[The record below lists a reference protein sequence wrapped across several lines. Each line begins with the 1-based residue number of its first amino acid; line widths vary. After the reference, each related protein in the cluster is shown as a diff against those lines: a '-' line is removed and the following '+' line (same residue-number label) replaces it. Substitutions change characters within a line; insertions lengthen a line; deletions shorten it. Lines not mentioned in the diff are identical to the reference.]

1 MKIDQVEE
9 KWSKKYKK
17 SIDCSNPKGFSQKA
31 HCAGKKKKK
40 KNESLIREWW
50 EEWQQA
56 TKKFPQIGQYMRAYG
71 YDAYSKDGVR
81 SFVKHN
87 PEWIN
92 AMGKAYG
99 RYANIGNTLANVYGA
114 SQGMTKGEV
123 GDALRIRDQVKQ
135 KYPDA
140 FKKLKS
146 GDAMGALK
154 AAGVTEEIAR
164 WFVDRHMF
172 LVNEMV
178 REGDVVN
185 LNKARVLKGAKDKFV
200 AQELIN
206 DLKARGVTFSD
217 PGPERDLEKEL
228 IDIITG
234 KKFESKVDELKI
246 EKPDSKDTKG
256 IKRAE
261 MPQVATKDYPEF
273 IEYLKDNGNKN
284 KKVTMPAKALKATQG
299 EFSDAGV
306 ERQLAKMQAGTP
318 KKPVI
323 ASDDNYIID
332 GHHRWLVAWNTASSV
347 EVFKV
352 NMDADELLKLVK
364 AFPKTTY
371 KDIYTEELY
380 DFDKDQPMKSTVA
393 VPGYGTMS
401 IEGLMKNLIQS
412 AMELVDRMKQGTDG
426 MRFADYQL
434 NNNKVFLTK
443 LSALIDALDG
453 LQAIRKQGGA
463 RSRNIQKEMQV
474 QIPYSATAGRTL
486 GGNGLADVTKRSQR
500 AQAEY
505 DALANP
511 KKRQTKFKTVN
522 LPNPATLGIGENEE
536 EQKQELPID
545 TSSIFNYIQR
555 LESGQN
561 IEPQDADLMR
571 RGVQSLTADRQ
582 TINPQAI
589 LQLLTILTG

>member
-1 MKIDQVEE
+1 MKIDQLDE

-17 SIDCSNPKGFSQKA
+17 SIDCSNPKGFSQRA

-56 TKKFPQIGQYMRAYG
+56 TKKFPQIGQYMRSYG
-71 YDAYSKDGVR
+71 YDAYSKDSPNGVR
-81 SFVKHN
+81 AFVKQN

-99 RYANIGNTLANVYGA
+99 RYANIGNTLANVYGK
-114 SQGMTKGEV
+114 SQGMTRGEV
-123 GDALRIRDQVKQ
+123 DTALDIRDQVKK

-146 GDAMGALK
+146 GDAMGALR
-154 AAGVTEEIAR
+154 AAGVTEQIAK

-178 REGDVVN
+178 REGDVVD
-185 LNKARVLKGAKDKFV
+185 LNKARVLKGAKDKFI
-200 AQELIN
+200 AMQLIN
-206 DLKARGVTFSD
+206 DLKDRGVTFSN

-256 IKRAE
+256 VKRAE

-273 IEYLKDNGNKN
+273 IDYLKDNGAEFTKQ
-284 KKVTMPAKALKATQG
+284 TMPAKALKATQG

-306 ERQLAKMQAGTP
+306 EKQLQKMQDGAP
-318 KKPVI
+318 KKPII
-323 ASDDNYIID
+323 ASEDNYIID
-332 GHHRWLVAWNTASSV
+332 GHHRWLVAWNTKSAV

-364 AFPKTTY
+364 KFPKTTY

-401 IEGLMKNLIQS
+401 IEGLMKNLVQS

-463 RSRNIQKEMQV
+463 RSRNIQKEQ
-474 QIPYSATAGRTL
+474 
-486 GGNGLADVTKRSQR
+486 
-500 AQAEY
+500 
-505 DALANP
+505 
-511 KKRQTKFKTVN
+511 
-522 LPNPATLGIGENEE
+522 EE
-536 EQKQELPID
+536 EQQELPID
-545 TSSIFNYIQR
+545 TDKVFRYIQQ
-555 LESGQN
+555 LESRQN
-561 IEPQDADLMR
+561 VKPEDADLMR
-571 RGVQSLTADRQ
+571 RGVQSLTANRQ
-582 TINPQAI
+582 TLNPQAI
-589 LQLLTILTG
+589 LQLLTILT